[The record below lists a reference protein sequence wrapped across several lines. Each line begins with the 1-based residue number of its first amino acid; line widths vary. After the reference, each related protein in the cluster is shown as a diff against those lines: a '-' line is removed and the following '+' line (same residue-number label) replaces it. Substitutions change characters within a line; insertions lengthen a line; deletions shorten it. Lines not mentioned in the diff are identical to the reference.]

1 MKKCSILRGDMDNFK
16 ILKILV
22 NGNCI
27 VVREMKILKRE
38 GGGMDFGGGEVGVEG
53 GKLEAR
59 GEKNGVESWE
69 ETHSCFSRKSGFF
82 SCKYAPILTM
92 VKK

>member
-1 MKKCSILRGDMDNFK
+1 
-16 ILKILV
+16 
-22 NGNCI
+22 
-27 VVREMKILKRE
+27 
-38 GGGMDFGGGEVGVEG
+38 MDFGGGKVGVEG

-82 SCKYAPILTM
+82 SCKYPPYVIYG
-92 VKK
+92 